1 MYNFNI
7 FNKALVELLQNEPF
21 DACDSIIVYVT
32 RRNDCDRLAVLM
44 RTSLPEFVKK
54 VEKDDDDD
62 AKKKKK
68 KKVIK
73 TRAR

>member
-1 MYNFNI
+1 M
-7 FNKALVELLQNEPF
+7 VELLQNEPF
-21 DACDSIIVYVT
+21 DMCDSIIVYVT

-54 VEKDDDDD
+54 IEKDDENT
-62 AKKKKK
+62 KKKKK
-68 KKVIK
+68 KIVK